1 MNLSRITG
9 IILDYYMGLPFDEL
23 FEVAEEISEEVKERG
38 RKKK

>member
-1 MNLSRITG
+1 MNLSRITS
-9 IILDYYMGLPFDEL
+9 ISVDYYMGLPMEEL